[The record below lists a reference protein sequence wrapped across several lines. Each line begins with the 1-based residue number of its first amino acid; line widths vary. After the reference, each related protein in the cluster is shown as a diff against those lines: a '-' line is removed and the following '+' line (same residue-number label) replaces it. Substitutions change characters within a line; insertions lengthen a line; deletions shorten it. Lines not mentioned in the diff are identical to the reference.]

1 MMFVSLCKDVF
12 AVVVM
17 KRGYSVD
24 DICEAEHGSMTI
36 FSEFNVLVTNPLLV
50 LRICGNLLSRFHGVP
65 SVLQHRN
72 RSSFIVIVDKELVG

>member
-24 DICEAEHGSMTI
+24 DICEAEHGSKTI
-36 FSEFNVLVTNPLLV
+36 FVGHIF
-50 LRICGNLLSRFHGVP
+50 RI
-65 SVLQHRN
+65 
-72 RSSFIVIVDKELVG
+72 